1 MFRERRL
8 DECRELI
15 LISLEKARVPLACR
29 CQLLQQLAVIEPYD
43 HGMECLEE
51 ADELCRQ
58 MRRIVPDSEQLEKM
72 ENRTS
77 LFRGLLEER
86 HKAIGEDEEM
96 AEDDDDTSEED
107 DDDDVS
113 EEDEEMAMDDDNVI
127 EEDEVTIMNDNNIE
141 VGEEPKESHC
151 VQPQSD
157 HEMEEGLGDVSNIGQ
172 LSLDDA
178 AEDTLSSLP
187 EDAPAR

>member
-8 DECRELI
+8 DECRDLI
-15 LISLEKARVPLACR
+15 LSNLEKAHVPLACR

-58 MRRIVPDSEQLEKM
+58 MRRIVPDSEQIDKM

-96 AEDDDDTSEED
+96 AEDDDSSSEE
-107 DDDDVS
+107 
-113 EEDEEMAMDDDNVI
+113 EEETAMEDDNAI
-127 EEDEVTIMNDNNIE
+127 DRFLEMIMDEDNDIQAK
-141 VGEEPKESHC
+141 EEPEESQS
-151 VQPQSD
+151 VQQ
-157 HEMEEGLGDVSNIGQ
+157 V
-172 LSLDDA
+172 
-178 AEDTLSSLP
+178 
-187 EDAPAR
+187 